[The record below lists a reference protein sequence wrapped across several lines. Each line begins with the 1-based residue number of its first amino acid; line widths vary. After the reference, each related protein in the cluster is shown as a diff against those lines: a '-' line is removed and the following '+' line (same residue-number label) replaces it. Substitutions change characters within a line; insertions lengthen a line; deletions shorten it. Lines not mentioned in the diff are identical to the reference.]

1 MISSIWT
8 RADVFFKVLPTK
20 DFPQKG
26 KKSKGG
32 KESKQR
38 ITVAF
43 FVGADVE
50 KVGKPI
56 VIQRSKTY
64 IASAADKL
72 SEVMYFVADSKTWMQ
87 VEIMENILETLNHQ
101 MVKEGRNVILFLDN
115 ATVHPTS
122 LVDKFSNIKI
132 VFLPKNTTSCLQPL
146 SAGNIQSFK
155 SKYRKKLMHYVIAR
169 VRENLLVSEIAN
181 QIDVPEA
188 IEWVVKARKEVNAEK
203 IKNCF
208 AKCGFTEETSEI
220 EDDIVDEEFN
230 ALFKDLADLDCQTT
244 LEEYIDF
251 DVETCTLVPEIN
263 SDTVDWRVSSVQKC
277 VAEYLRKES
286 RKDDD
291 DDDDVTC

>member
-1 MISSIWT
+1 
-8 RADVFFKVLPTK
+8 
-20 DFPQKG
+20 
-26 KKSKGG
+26 
-32 KESKQR
+32 
-38 ITVAF
+38 
-43 FVGADVE
+43 
-50 KVGKPI
+50 
-56 VIQRSKTY
+56 
-64 IASAADKL
+64 
-72 SEVMYFVADSKTWMQ
+72 
-87 VEIMENILETLNHQ
+87 
-101 MVKEGRNVILFLDN
+101 
-115 ATVHPTS
+115 
-122 LVDKFSNIKI
+122 
-132 VFLPKNTTSCLQPL
+132 
-146 SAGNIQSFK
+146 
-155 SKYRKKLMHYVIAR
+155 MHYVIAR

-244 LEEYIDF
+244 VEEYIDF

-291 DDDDVTC
+291 DDDDVAC